1 MAMNFMAPWLGLGLP
16 GSGDVWQK
24 VTNVTDW
31 FSPKLTVN
39 YAGDP
44 RIEEDV
50 TSNVASYGK
59 QLGLLTEAVLAL
71 AKPADA
77 EAQAKFKDAVDRLT
91 TIQADIEA
99 IKKRRAPETEDAI
112 VQAMTRLKTS
122 DAPAYERVLKRLE
135 G

>member
-59 QLGLLTEAVLAL
+59 QLGILTEAVLAL
-71 AKPADA
+71 AGPTDAIADPALKAAA
-77 EAQAKFKDAVDRLT
+77 ERLT
-91 TIQADIEA
+91 KIQTEIEA

-122 DAPAYERVLKRLE
+122 DEPSYERVLKRLE

>member
-59 QLGLLTEAVLAL
+59 QLGILTEAVLAL
-71 AKPADA
+71 SGPVEGIKNPALKAAA
-77 EAQAKFKDAVDRLT
+77 ERLT
-91 TIQADIEA
+91 KISAEIEA

-122 DAPAYERVLKRLE
+122 DAPGYERVLKRLE